1 MGEEDMSDATP
12 APAVT
17 VDRKPG
23 SQIGLALTVLA
34 LVLASNSIINE
45 SWLDGS
51 VTDGD
56 DSATVDISLTELS
69 VELCDGDDCD
79 QESENFGTLYD
90 DCIDRNEGE
99 SSSAKEKA
107 CGDFADF
114 HNSGLVA
121 MILLIIAA
129 VILLVSTILQ
139 VRSMTG
145 SSSKVANIFSGISG
159 IWVAITILIWYLMLP
174 DTDFDIDLDP
184 DWGQGLWMATIAA
197 ICGLVAGFSGKIQ
210 SWIDGPA
217 RTRAHGVR
225 AGTGMK
231 EFILK
236 ESSCGNTAL
245 SILADSDLIRVARV
259 TRVGASS
266 SVEDILATRRDS
278 YTGFSHQRLDWLD
291 DFKGVWWVLAGASL
305 ISSFMIS
312 TLFLIPFSIAAL
324 LALLQLMDP
333 ERFVVS
339 TNSGNHPFYIN
350 RWRSNREL
358 TDLAMDLVDDAMI
371 AVLRGEDLETEKL
384 DARADLIANRFSVNM
399 KARQMAERLAAAEK
413 EAKRQAAEA
422 AAAAQQMAMMQ
433 AQQMAA
439 EQQMAMMQAQQMPM
453 AQAPDSQ
460 PNQQTPP
467 GMQNAMMSNTQM
479 PMQSEASPVENQES
493 VETPDEEVQEAQEE
507 ETEPNLDEN
516 SDDSSNA
523 QENVEDNSPA
533 AVEDEAESVN
543 SESEET
549 NSEVEEKPQTVTEEE
564 PVAISPPPSTPTMIP
579 PPPTG
584 PPLQQAPMPPI
595 PAPPAQSPVAIP
607 APPAMPMPQP
617 PGPAMMPPPPGMVG
631 APGPLPP
638 MGNPILP
645 PMATPQPTSPPPP
658 VLVQASPREENLT
671 DDEKD
676 DLLGD
681 LNE

>member
-1 MGEEDMSDATP
+1 MGDEDMPDTTP

-45 SWLDGS
+45 SWLNDS

-56 DSATVDISLTELS
+56 DSVTVDISLTELS
-69 VELCDGDDCD
+69 VEDCDGDDCD

-90 DCIDRNEGE
+90 DCIDRYEGE
-99 SSSAKEKA
+99 SSSAKDKA

-121 MILLIIAA
+121 MILLIIAG

-159 IWVAITILIWYLMLP
+159 FWVAVTILIWYLMLP
-174 DTDFDIDLDP
+174 DFDSNP
-184 DWGQGLWMATIAA
+184 DWGQGLWMVTIAA
-197 ICGLVAGFSGKIQ
+197 ICALVAGFSGKIQ

-225 AGTGMK
+225 AGTDMK
-231 EFILK
+231 EFVLK

-399 KARQMAERLAAAEK
+399 KAQQMAERLAAAEK

-439 EQQMAMMQAQQMPM
+439 DQHAAMMQAQQMAAGQQM
-453 AQAPDSQ
+453 AMGQAPSTQ
-460 PNQQTPP
+460 PNQQIPP
-467 GMQNAMMSNTQM
+467 GMQNAMMPPAANAQM
-479 PMQSEASPVENQES
+479 PMQSEES
-493 VETPDEEVQEAQEE
+493 IETPDEAVQESQEE
-507 ETEPNLDEN
+507 ENESNLDEN

-523 QENVEDNSPA
+523 QENVEENSTPA
-533 AVEDEAESVN
+533 AEEMAESVN
-543 SESEET
+543 SESEKT
-549 NSEVEEKPQTVTEEE
+549 NSEMEEKPQTVTEEE
-564 PVAISPPPSTPTMIP
+564 PVVIPPPPSTSTVIP

-584 PPLQQAPMPPI
+584 PPLPQAPMQQI
-595 PAPPAQSPVAIP
+595 PAPPAQSPVPIP

-617 PGPAMMPPPPGMVG
+617 PSPAMMPP
-631 APGPLPP
+631 PP

-645 PMATPQPTSPPPP
+645 LMATPQPTSPPPP

>member
-45 SWLDGS
+45 SWLNDS

-56 DSATVDISLTELS
+56 DSVTVDISLTELS
-69 VELCDGDDCD
+69 VEDCDGDDCD

-90 DCIDRNEGE
+90 DCIDRYEGE
-99 SSSAKEKA
+99 SSSAKDKA

-121 MILLIIAA
+121 MILLIIAG

-159 IWVAITILIWYLMLP
+159 FWVAVTILIWYLMLP
-174 DTDFDIDLDP
+174 DFDSNP
-184 DWGQGLWMATIAA
+184 DWGQGLWMVTIAA
-197 ICGLVAGFSGKIQ
+197 ICALVAGFSGKIQ

-225 AGTGMK
+225 AGTDMK
-231 EFILK
+231 EFVLK

-399 KARQMAERLAAAEK
+399 KAQQMAERLAAAEK

-439 EQQMAMMQAQQMPM
+439 DQHAAMMQAQQMAAGQQM
-453 AQAPDSQ
+453 AMGQAPSTQ
-460 PNQQTPP
+460 PNQQIPP
-467 GMQNAMMSNTQM
+467 GMQNAMMPPAANAQM
-479 PMQSEASPVENQES
+479 PMQSEES
-493 VETPDEEVQEAQEE
+493 IETPDEAVQESQEE
-507 ETEPNLDEN
+507 ENESNLDEN

-523 QENVEDNSPA
+523 QENVEENSTPA
-533 AVEDEAESVN
+533 AEEMAESVN
-543 SESEET
+543 SESEKT
-549 NSEVEEKPQTVTEEE
+549 NSEMEEKPQTVTEEE
-564 PVAISPPPSTPTMIP
+564 PVVIPPPPSTSTVIP

-584 PPLQQAPMPPI
+584 PPLPQAPMQQI
-595 PAPPAQSPVAIP
+595 PAPPAQSPVPIP

-617 PGPAMMPPPPGMVG
+617 PSPAMMPP
-631 APGPLPP
+631 PP

-645 PMATPQPTSPPPP
+645 LMATPQPTSPPPP

>member
-45 SWLDGS
+45 SWLNDS

-56 DSATVDISLTELS
+56 DSVTVDISLTELS
-69 VELCDGDDCD
+69 VEDCDGDDCD

-90 DCIDRNEGE
+90 DCTDMMKGE
-99 SSSAKEKA
+99 SSSAKDKA

-121 MILLIIAA
+121 MILLIIAG

-145 SSSKVANIFSGISG
+145 SSSKVANIFSGVSG

-217 RTRAHGVR
+217 RTLAHGVR
-225 AGTGMK
+225 SGTDMK

-399 KARQMAERLAAAEK
+399 KAQQMAERLAAAEK

-439 EQQMAMMQAQQMPM
+439 EQHAAMMQAQQMAAGQQM
-453 AQAPDSQ
+453 AMGQAPISQ
-460 PNQQTPP
+460 PNQQIPP
-467 GMQNAMMSNTQM
+467 GMQNAMMPPAANSQM
-479 PMQSEASPVENQES
+479 PMQSEES
-493 VETPDEEVQEAQEE
+493 VETPNEAVQESQEE
-507 ETEPNLDEN
+507 ETESNLDEN
-516 SDDSSNA
+516 SGDSSNA
-523 QENVEDNSPA
+523 QENVEENSTPA
-533 AVEDEAESVN
+533 AEEKAESVN

-549 NSEVEEKPQTVTEEE
+549 NSEMEEKTQTVTEEE
-564 PVAISPPPSTPTMIP
+564 PVVIPPPPSTSTVIP

-584 PPLQQAPMPPI
+584 PPLPQAPMQQI
-595 PAPPAQSPVAIP
+595 PAPPAQSPVPIP

-617 PGPAMMPPPPGMVG
+617 PSPAMMPP
-631 APGPLPP
+631 PP

>member
-1 MGEEDMSDATP
+1 MGEEDMPDATP
-12 APAVT
+12 APAVI
-17 VDRKPG
+17 VDRKSG

-34 LVLASNSIINE
+34 LVLVSNSIINE
-45 SWLDGS
+45 SWLNGS

-56 DSATVDISLTELS
+56 DSITVDISLTELS
-69 VELCDGDDCD
+69 FEDCDGDDCD

-90 DCIDRNEGE
+90 DCTDMMKGE
-99 SSSAKEKA
+99 SSSAKDKA

-121 MILLIIAA
+121 MILLIIAG

-159 IWVAITILIWYLMLP
+159 LWVAITILIWYLMLP

-184 DWGQGLWMATIAA
+184 DWGQGLWMATSAA
-197 ICGLVAGFSGKIQ
+197 ICSLIAGFSGKIQ

-225 AGTGMK
+225 AGTDMK

-312 TLFLIPFSIAAL
+312 KLFLIPFSIAAL

-399 KARQMAERLAAAEK
+399 KAQQMAERLAAAEK

-479 PMQSEASPVENQES
+479 PMQSEASPAEKQES
-493 VETPDEEVQEAQEE
+493 VETPDEAVKESQEE

-516 SDDSSNA
+516 SDDSSND

-543 SESEET
+543 SESEKT
-549 NSEVEEKPQTVTEEE
+549 HSEVEEKPQTVTEEE
-564 PVAISPPPSTPTMIP
+564 PVAIPPPPSTPTMIP

-584 PPLQQAPMPPI
+584 PPLQQAPMLPI
-595 PAPPAQSPVAIP
+595 PAPPAQSPVVIP
-607 APPAMPMPQP
+607 SPPAMPMPQP

-631 APGPLPP
+631 APGPLLP

-645 PMATPQPTSPPPP
+645 PMATPQPTSPPP

-681 LNE
+681 LHE